1 MATIP
6 FIQGKIFPA
15 EQTEDYLEKRFIK
28 HLRLLRCGLG
38 DQSQHDVEL
47 LEVDNQESLKTRIT
61 HLDRIRVQ
69 RRVKKLLTQRKEASG
84 MGHLH
89 RDERDRLIALAG
101 GVRLA
106 TVKTEHQADEIA
118 AALHDEMPW
127 MGPATEQVW
136 RAMRRSVREGSI
148 GLRLP
153 PILLDGPPGIGKSFW
168 ARRLGRLLTVPT
180 TVIEATNENASFGVV
195 GSQRGWGSAGP
206 GRLISTI
213 LMEHVGNPVMVVDE
227 VEKSGTATSMSGRA
241 FGLSEALLP
250 LLEPMTARSWSCP
263 YYQVKFDMSWVIW
276 VLTSNNYHA
285 LPEPLLSRCPPIAL
299 RALTTD
305 ELVMFIWRE
314 GRKQGTSDVALDA
327 AVEAFKSANQ
337 ASQPSLRTAARVL
350 QRAADL
356 DCLPTRH

>member
-1 MATIP
+1 M
-6 FIQGKIFPA
+6 
-15 EQTEDYLEKRFIK
+15 R
-28 HLRLLRCGLG
+28 
-38 DQSQHDVEL
+38 V
-47 LEVDNQESLKTRIT
+47 T

-136 RAMRRSVREGSI
+136 RAMPRSVREGSI

-285 LPEPLLSRCPPIAL
+285 LPEPLLSRCPPTRGSRSARQTDHHPRQRSDRHSVGRSPIHLAACPRHYR
-299 RALTTD
+299 RADGPLD
-305 ELVMFIWRE
+305 LLVDSTGIKFLGDGEWQARKHGVQ
-314 GRKQGTSDVALDA
+314 GRR
-327 AVEAFKSANQ
+327 Q
-337 ASQPSLRTAARVL
+337 AGHSRGRCKRLS
-350 QRAADL
+350 
-356 DCLPTRH
+356 